1 MDILPDIPKLYTA
14 LAEWL
19 CCLVFVLLL
28 KPRHA
33 RKVSLA
39 VMAGALL
46 ALCVVQSLIGI
57 APNNAMWLLGMAVA
71 LALMYGILLLCCDIS
86 PVEAGF
92 YWAAAFICAE
102 FMASLEWQIYCG
114 VVSPLSDAPWLSAV
128 MMLAVYGA
136 VFWFYFHMEGR
147 KLHRF
152 AHLEVS
158 QKEMLSVITI
168 SVGAFLISNIS
179 YASTNTPFSGRLSA
193 EIFYIRTLV
202 DFAGVAMIYS
212 HQDHLREMKLAQE
225 VDAIQNMLTLQF
237 EQYKQSRESIEL
249 INRKYHDL
257 KHQIDV
263 IRMEPDSGRKEEYL
277 KELEL
282 GMQQYSAKQ
291 KTGNP
296 VLDIILTSK
305 QMYCQEHG
313 ITMTVVAD
321 GAQLNFMD
329 TMDICSIFGNALDNA
344 IESVSKLEETE
355 KRLIRVAVYGKN
367 GCVMARVENYF
378 ESALKKQGG
387 EYMTTKESEAGYHG
401 YGIKSIRYTA
411 EKYGGSVSIVSEEN
425 WFYLRVLIPMNKK
438 CVK

>member
-14 LAEWL
+14 LAEWM
-19 CCLVFVLLL
+19 CCLMFVLLL
-28 KPRHA
+28 KPRHT
-33 RKVSLA
+33 KKTSFTVI
-39 VMAGALL
+39 AGALL
-46 ALCVVQSLIGI
+46 VLCIVQILIGI

-71 LALMYGILLLCCDIS
+71 LGLMYGTLLLCCSIS

-114 VVSPLSDAPWLSAV
+114 VLNPLSDALWLSVV
-128 MMLAVYGA
+128 MMLVIYGA
-136 VFWFYFHMEGR
+136 VISFYFHMERR

-152 AHLEVS
+152 ANLEVS
-158 QKEMLSVITI
+158 KKEMLSVITI

-179 YASTNTPFSGRLSA
+179 YASTDTPFSGRLSA

-202 DFAGVAMIYS
+202 DFAGMVMIYS
-212 HQDHLREMKLAQE
+212 HQDHLRELQLAQE
-225 VDAIQNMLTLQF
+225 VDAIQNMLVLQL

-257 KHQIDV
+257 KHQIAV
-263 IRMEPDSGRKEEYL
+263 IRMEPDSHRKEEYL
-277 KELEL
+277 KELES
-282 GMQQYSAKQ
+282 GMQRYSAKQ
-291 KTGNP
+291 KTGNA
-296 VLDIILTSK
+296 VLDIILTAK
-305 QMYCQEHG
+305 QMYCQEHD

-321 GAQLNFMD
+321 GAQLNFMS

-344 IESVSKLEETE
+344 IESVSKLREVE

-367 GCVMARVENYF
+367 GCVMVRVENYY
-378 ESALKKQGG
+378 ESVLEKQNG
-387 EYMTTKESEAGYHG
+387 EYVTTKKKEAGYHG
-401 YGIKSIRYTA
+401 YGIKSIRYIA

-425 WFYLRVLIPMNKK
+425 WFYLRVLIPIRKMTIS
-438 CVK
+438 